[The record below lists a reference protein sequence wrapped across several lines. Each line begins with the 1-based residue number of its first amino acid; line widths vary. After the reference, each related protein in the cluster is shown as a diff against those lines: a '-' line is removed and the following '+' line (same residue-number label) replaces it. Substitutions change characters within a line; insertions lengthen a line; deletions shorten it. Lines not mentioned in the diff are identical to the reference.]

1 MLKLKAAHIDLGELL
16 ATSDGTT
23 PIEGPLAT
31 DINLQGQ
38 GNSVAEIMGSL
49 DGHANLLIEQGSADA
64 KALDL
69 FVGGLSAMF
78 GTIFIDESPKTTI
91 NCAICDLKF
100 NDGLMTS
107 ELAVLDTQYSTVFLE
122 GQMNLKSEN
131 LDLKVS
137 PEAKGVTLSVAFPV
151 LVKGKLLEPKIE
163 VEKTGALLKTGQLW
177 ATVAYPPAALV
188 KFDDLIG
195 DGKHNPCVSMV
206 AEKGGIPFVEDVG
219 KAVKG
224 TVKATGKVVEGTAEG
239 TGKVVKG
246 TAEGTGKVV
255 KGVGDALKGAGSGL
269 GKLFKKSD
277 DAESPQTDAADT
289 EDEDDF

>member
-1 MLKLKAAHIDLGELL
+1 
-16 ATSDGTT
+16 
-23 PIEGPLAT
+23 
-31 DINLQGQ
+31 
-38 GNSVAEIMGSL
+38 
-49 DGHANLLIEQGSADA
+49 
-64 KALDL
+64 
-69 FVGGLSAMF
+69 
-78 GTIFIDESPKTTI
+78 
-91 NCAICDLKF
+91 
-100 NDGLMTS
+100 
-107 ELAVLDTQYSTVFLE
+107 
-122 GQMNLKSEN
+122 
-131 LDLKVS
+131 
-137 PEAKGVTLSVAFPV
+137 
-151 LVKGKLLEPKIE
+151 
-163 VEKTGALLKTGQLW
+163 
-177 ATVAYPPAALV
+177 VAYPPAALV